1 MPSCYCGR
9 GFRDLFSL
17 GQHRQAKKHGYCRHC
32 DRFFSS
38 DEAYE
43 QHRSALHSF
52 RCGSCQSNF
61 ALATALR
68 QHQED
73 KGHAFCRDCDRAFG
87 SDEALNQHLDSSI
100 HASHFHCCDC
110 DRDFINAE
118 ALSQHLT
125 DKIHKPKKD
134 DPYALASDSS
144 WHCGKCERVFA
155 DEKALSQ
162 HLSSVVHHPLSN
174 ITCPGDKRCK
184 KRFTSPSALV
194 HHLESGA
201 CRSGMTRKSLNAL
214 VQSNDVEQFIHN
226 IGGENDTPGLYWDDT
241 ASTTSSGGTPILTP
255 RTDRSIAS
263 TPFSVPLLSGLLTP
277 TSSGSENLRSD
288 LVLNSPSC
296 PLCPKTF
303 RTLGALQDHIS
314 SPAHES
320 KIFHC
325 PIAFKSPLLD
335 EANATKVTKMQL
347 FSTLSGLTQHLESG
361 ACGGGSGMWRS
372 VMKYVE
378 DRARQNGWK
387 NLRLLN

>member
-9 GFRDLFSL
+9 GFRDFFSL
-17 GQHRQAKKHGYCRHC
+17 HQHRQAKKHGYCLHC
-32 DRFFSS
+32 NRYFKS
-38 DEAYE
+38 DEAFE
-43 QHRSALHSF
+43 QHCNALHSF
-52 RCGSCQSNF
+52 PCGVCQRNF

-73 KGHAFCRDCDRAFG
+73 TGHAHCRDCNRAFG
-87 SDEALNQHLDSSI
+87 SGEALNQHLTSSI

-110 DRDFINAE
+110 DRDFVSVNA
-118 ALSQHLT
+118 LNQHLA
-125 DKIHKPKKD
+125 DKIHKPKED
-134 DPYALASDSS
+134 VQLALAQDSS
-144 WHCGKCERVFA
+144 WPCKECERDFA
-155 DEKALSQ
+155 NETALNQ

-201 CRSGMTRKSLNAL
+201 CRSRITRKSLNAII
-214 VQSNDVEQFIHN
+214 QSNDVDQLIHN
-226 IGGENDTPGLYWDDT
+226 GSKEEDTPSLYWDDG
-241 ASTTSSGGTPILTP
+241 ASMSSFGGAPIMTPK
-255 RTDRSIAS
+255 TDRSIAS
-263 TPFSVPLLSGLLTP
+263 TPLSMPLLSGLLTP
-277 TSSGSENLRSD
+277 TASSSD
-288 LVLNSPSC
+288 YYASSFAPKSSPSC
-296 PLCPKTF
+296 PLCLKKF
-303 RTLGALQDHIS
+303 RSLRALQDHMS

-325 PIAFKSPLLD
+325 PLSIAGLVLD
-335 EANATKVTKMQL
+335 GTTAAKVPKL

-361 ACGGGSGMWRS
+361 ACAGGNGLWRV
-372 VMKYVE
+372 VMAYVE